1 MSYNMF
7 DYMSDMQKM
16 LYSMEDSIKL
26 RSRASAERRSRE
38 AEREQKEFREK
49 LMRAAASEME
59 LEGDIS
65 EFRGKQAAIQRD
77 QLIGMMMA
85 GF

>member
-1 MSYNMF
+1 MSYKMS
-7 DYMSDMQKM
+7 DCMSDMQKM
-16 LYSMEDSIKL
+16 LYSMETSIKL
-26 RSRASAERRSRE
+26 RNRAAAEKRSRE

-49 LMRAAASEME
+49 LMRAAASETE
-59 LEGDIS
+59 LEEDLS